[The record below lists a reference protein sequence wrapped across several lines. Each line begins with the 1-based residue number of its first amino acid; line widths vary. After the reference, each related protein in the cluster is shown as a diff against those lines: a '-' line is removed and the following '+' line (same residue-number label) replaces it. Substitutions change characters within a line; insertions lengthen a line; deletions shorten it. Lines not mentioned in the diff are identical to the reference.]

1 MSQDVYF
8 LVLCPG
14 TFDTS
19 SGPLLPRLDQASYS
33 CAGTGEVSEGCIFSG
48 GEVNIQ
54 VEDPGIEGYSINAI
68 NFLGITFT
76 GFTGYSIE
84 LLGSAPTEA
93 IFMNCLWQDF
103 SADGIAR
110 ILNENN
116 PPMDLELEMCSI
128 QSSTGDPEDAI
139 LDVAFENNG
148 GAMLLGSV
156 LVEAI
161 QVDVSF
167 LLLFQVLRHLRQ
179 RILNSMVFLFFE
191 NDRTRLLTHS
201 KMEHQ
206 WFLNPHF
213 GATRLRG

>member
-1 MSQDVYF
+1 
-8 LVLCPG
+8 
-14 TFDTS
+14 
-19 SGPLLPRLDQASYS
+19 
-33 CAGTGEVSEGCIFSG
+33 
-48 GEVNIQ
+48 
-54 VEDPGIEGYSINAI
+54 
-68 NFLGITFT
+68 
-76 GFTGYSIE
+76 
-84 LLGSAPTEA
+84 
-93 IFMNCLWQDF
+93 
-103 SADGIAR
+103 
-110 ILNENN
+110 
-116 PPMDLELEMCSI
+116 MDLELEMCSI